1 MGLFIIIIYLWRF
14 KMFDIND
21 KETIIKIINQRS
33 DNEYVIPLYVKIYNK
48 TYSILELD
56 SIKDFNQSSFKVGFG
71 TASSMFMKNS
81 FPNQYAFDFETM
93 SVFKE
98 FDQTYNTEIRYVVF
112 ETSMVDQIS
121 ELHEQ
126 IDRYILMLEEYVGEH
141 VQQIKKE
148 LMKVLLP

>member
-1 MGLFIIIIYLWRF
+1 
-14 KMFDIND
+14 MFDIND
-21 KETIIKIINQRS
+21 KETIIKIINQRG
-33 DNEYVIPLYVKIYNK
+33 DDEYVIPLYVKIYNK

-81 FPNQYAFDFETM
+81 FPNQYAIDFETM

-112 ETSMVDQIS
+112 ETSMVDQVS

-148 LMKVLLP
+148 LIQKQMEEHS

>member
-1 MGLFIIIIYLWRF
+1 MANLFP
-14 KMFDIND
+14 INSIESITP
-21 KETIIKIINQRS
+21 KE
-33 DNEYVIPLYVKIYNK
+33 NK
-48 TYSILELD
+48 TFELKG
-56 SIKDFNQSSFKVGFG
+56 S
-71 TASSMFMKNS
+71 
-81 FPNQYAFDFETM
+81 YAIDFETM

-112 ETSMVDQIS
+112 ETSMVDQVS

-148 LMKVLLP
+148 LIQKQMEEHS

>member
-1 MGLFIIIIYLWRF
+1 MVEFREYL
-14 KMFDIND
+14 KSTKYKNLMYGDID
-21 KETIIKIINQRS
+21 T
-33 DNEYVIPLYVKIYNK
+33 VKAMSGNSNK

-148 LMKVLLP
+148 LIQKQMEEHS